1 MESAGDSRV
10 LSRDRAAGAL
20 GRVVS
25 LAQSAERVPV
35 PLSSA
40 PDRDAYRR
48 RRDELRLGW
57 NFENCIA
64 STSVLEIRCGP
75 RSSNE
80 FSARSNARGL
90 CDFKL

>member
-1 MESAGDSRV
+1 MA
-10 LSRDRAAGAL
+10 
-20 GRVVS
+20 
-25 LAQSAERVPV
+25 LAQSADRVPF

-40 PDRDAYRR
+40 PERSIPPPARR
-48 RRDELRLGW
+48 AQNMGKRLGW

-80 FSARSNARGL
+80 FSARSNVRGP